1 MLLLQI
7 GGTTMSLFL
16 APDDGP
22 FVFGAFAAHLN
33 QAEPVGPALALAPV
47 GESDDVTPAPE
58 PGLKGVPNLP
68 ASAAEPSAAA
78 SGVTAVA
85 RR

>member
-33 QAEPVGPALALAPV
+33 QAEPVGPAVALVPG
-47 GESDDVTPAPE
+47 GEADDVTPVPE
-58 PGLKGVPNLP
+58 PGLRAVPTPP
-68 ASAAEPSAAA
+68 ANA
-78 SGVTAVA
+78 G
-85 RR
+85 